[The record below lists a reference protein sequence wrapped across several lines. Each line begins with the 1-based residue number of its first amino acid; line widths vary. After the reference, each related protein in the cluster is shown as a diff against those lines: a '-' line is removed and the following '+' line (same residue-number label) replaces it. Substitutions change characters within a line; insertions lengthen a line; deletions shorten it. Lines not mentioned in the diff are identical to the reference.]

1 MKNFTLLFSI
11 CILFFNKTTKAQNAY
26 CDSLMV
32 YSVNIDVNM
41 LNLTVYNSSQHF
53 IAYPFFTINL
63 DSNSYIQLNDSVN
76 VLSFLSVVGDANNGY
91 STASYNGNILA
102 ANLVPLNTIFTGTIR
117 ITDPNDS
124 TFNCIYPFMFVYGT
138 MPTSLSQNKHENIK
152 IYPSPANDFLNVS
165 LDVYNPNTKYRIL
178 NQVGS
183 IVTEGE
189 MNSASNA
196 IDLSNI
202 ESGVYYLQLQSKQ
215 PYTTKIIILKQ

>member
-1 MKNFTLLFSI
+1 M
-11 CILFFNKTTKAQNAY
+11 KAQNAY

-32 YSVNIDVNM
+32 YSVNIDINM

-91 STASYNGNILA
+91 STAGYYGNILA
-102 ANLVPLNTIFTGTIR
+102 ANLVPLNTVFTGTIR

-138 MPTSLSQNKHENIK
+138 MPTSLASNKYENIK
-152 IYPSPANDFLNVS
+152 LYPSPANDFLNVTI
-165 LDVYNPNTKYRIL
+165 DKYDTNTKYTII
-178 NQVGS
+178 NQVGN
-183 IVTEGE
+183 IVTDGKI
-189 MNSASNA
+189 NAVSNA
-196 IDLSNI
+196 IDLSGI
-202 ESGVYYLQLQSKQ
+202 ESGVYYLQVKSNQL
-215 PYTTKIIILKQ
+215 YTIKIIILKQ